1 MGNPKG
7 AKKLNTVLYG
17 WTTVTV
23 ESASFAD
30 IILFCIRSIFTM
42 DNSLDYWILYST
54 YALVRFNV
62 SRYFF
67 YTSSFMSS
75 FMALVKISIPL
86 YVTFQIERILFNSL
100 DLWM

>member
-17 WTTVTV
+17 WTSVTV
-23 ESASFAD
+23 ELASFTD
-30 IILFCIRSIFTM
+30 IILYWISSIFTM
-42 DNSLDYWILYST
+42 DNSLDYWNMYST
-54 YALVRFNV
+54 YAFVRFNV

-67 YTSSFMSS
+67 YTSSLMSS
-75 FMALVKISIPL
+75 FMALVKISIPF